1 MENKSLTKTLSE
13 IGEAKFNEEF
23 NSLVKKGVYKEN
35 EYDKFITCVFC
46 NKIAEGTCILSPK
59 NYESCKI
66 IQNGKEKRS

>member
-1 MENKSLTKTLSE
+1 MRSKSLIKNLSE
-13 IGEAKFNEEF
+13 IGEAKFNEKF
-23 NSLVKKGVYKEN
+23 NSLVKKGVYKED

-66 IQNGKEKRS
+66 RQNGKEKRS